1 MKGIPVP
8 TFLSLAE
15 SAQRQLGLMFRYQ
28 FRGPLGKGNGELGLS
43 STDPIAQPVTQ
54 PYRGTALLLPEARP
68 LEALD
73 VVLQL
78 STVQDEALR
87 NVLWEADQQ
96 PPYSTKQGNGS
107 MATLQLSPTA
117 ELCPPA
123 APYLA
128 PGHQAGRAPSAGGP
142 EEMARCWGVTHGQR
156 GAVSPSLP

>member
-1 MKGIPVP
+1 MP

-15 SAQRQLGLMFRYQ
+15 SAHCQLGLMFRYQ
-28 FRGPLGKGNGELGLS
+28 FSGPLRKGNRELEHS
-43 STDPIAQPVTQ
+43 STDSIVQPMTR

-73 VVLQL
+73 VVLQH
-78 STVQDEALR
+78 STMQDEALR

-107 MATLQLSPTA
+107 MANPQLSPTA
-117 ELCPPA
+117 ELCPQE

-128 PGHQAGRAPSAGGP
+128 PGHHACQVPSAGGP
-142 EEMARCWGVTHGQR
+142 EKMAQC
-156 GAVSPSLP
+156 